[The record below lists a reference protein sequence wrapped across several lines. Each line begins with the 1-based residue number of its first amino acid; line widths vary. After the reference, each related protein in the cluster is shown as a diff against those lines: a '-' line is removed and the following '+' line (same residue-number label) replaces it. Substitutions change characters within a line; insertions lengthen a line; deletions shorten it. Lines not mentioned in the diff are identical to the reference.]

1 MGFFDELKKA
11 TKEGIDRGKAE
22 VRRKE
27 EEELKKHI
35 AICELQER
43 ERKERNKR

>member
-11 TKEGIDRGKAE
+11 AKQGVNDAKERE
-22 VRRKE
+22 RRK

-43 ERKERNKR
+43 ERRNKR